1 VIELLTALVR
11 GDGRLVSFAA
21 TDPDALLALA
31 EANGVASLAAD
42 RLAELPNVPEPL
54 LSRFAVH
61 ARQMAAADLVR
72 EADLVALIAALETA
86 RIAPLIF
93 KGATLAYTHYAR
105 PDLRA
110 RVDSDILVPAADR
123 HRVDD
128 VLKELDYVQVEQLDA
143 DLVMYQQPYE
153 KRRAGGVSHIVDLH
167 WRVANPQR
175 FGAVLTYDELR
186 ADGAPVLA
194 LGPAAYG
201 PSHVHALLLAC
212 VHRVAHHADS
222 MVLIWQYDVY
232 LIGTRLT
239 SGEWDAFVTLAA
251 GRGVSMVCR
260 RSLVLAAGT
269 FGARAP
275 ARVLSAL
282 GEHESDE
289 ENTAVYLSG
298 ERRHIQ
304 EIAWD
309 IKALGSWRERWR
321 LVRQHLLPSPAYMRG
336 VYAPASDAPLAVLY
350 VKRAWRGARKWMTK
364 GVR

>member
-1 VIELLTALVR
+1 
-11 GDGRLVSFAA
+11 
-21 TDPDALLALA
+21 
-31 EANGVASLAAD
+31 
-42 RLAELPNVPEPL
+42 
-54 LSRFAVH
+54 
-61 ARQMAAADLVR
+61 
-72 EADLVALIAALETA
+72 
-86 RIAPLIF
+86 
-93 KGATLAYTHYAR
+93 
-105 PDLRA
+105 
-110 RVDSDILVPAADR
+110 
-123 HRVDD
+123 
-128 VLKELDYVQVEQLDA
+128 
-143 DLVMYQQPYE
+143 
-153 KRRAGGVSHIVDLH
+153 
-167 WRVANPQR
+167 
-175 FGAVLTYDELR
+175 
-186 ADGAPVLA
+186 
-194 LGPAAYG
+194 
-201 PSHVHALLLAC
+201 
-212 VHRVAHHADS
+212 

-239 SGEWDAFVTLAA
+239 SGEWAAFVTLAA

-269 FGARAP
+269 FGAIAP